1 MKTMSDIFIT
11 TYLVELTKLAGLV
24 SSHAKERGIN
34 LDTEVVYD
42 VIEDEYDLAY
52 DNHNSSF
59 CCRSEEEAQEEYD
72 KNNTTFNLIILE
84 IAKMKEEGIVPESFT
99 IHNEW

>member
-1 MKTMSDIFIT
+1 MKAMSDIFIT
-11 TYLVELTKLAGLV
+11 TYLVELTKLADLV
-24 SSHAKERGIN
+24 SSHAKERGID
-34 LDTEVVYD
+34 LTEETVYD

-59 CCRSEEEAQEEYD
+59 CCRSEEEAQENYD
-72 KNNTTFNLIILE
+72 KDNTTFNLIILE
-84 IAKMKEEGIVPESFT
+84 IAKMAGEGIVPESFT